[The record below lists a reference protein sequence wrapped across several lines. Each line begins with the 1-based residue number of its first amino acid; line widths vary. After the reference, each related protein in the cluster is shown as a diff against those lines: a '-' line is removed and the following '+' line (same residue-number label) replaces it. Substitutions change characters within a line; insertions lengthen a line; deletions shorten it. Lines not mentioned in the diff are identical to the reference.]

1 MIRLLLVDDQEM
13 VRAGLRLILS
23 AEDDLEIVGE
33 APDGRTGVEAART
46 LAPDVVLMDV
56 RMPVMD
62 GIEATRQL
70 TGGSSGSGEPAGP
83 GGPAGGPDADG
94 PAHRVLALTT
104 FEDDDVLW
112 GVIEAGAAGFVLKDA
127 PTADLVG
134 AVRVTAR
141 GGTWLDPRVADRVL
155 GAVRRRPRAADPAS
169 SVDPLTERELEV
181 LRLVA
186 SGANNPEIAEALY
199 LSERT
204 VKGHISAIFLKLG
217 VRDRPA
223 AIIRAYD
230 AGIVSPRSAS

>member
-1 MIRLLLVDDQEM
+1 VIRLLLVDDQEL

-23 AEDDLEIVGE
+23 AEDDLEVVGE
-33 APDGRTGVEAART
+33 APDGRAGVDAARR
-46 LAPDVVLMDV
+46 LIPDVVLMDV

-70 TGGSSGSGEPAGP
+70 A
-83 GGPAGGPDADG
+83 AGGND
-94 PAHRVLALTT
+94 RVLALTT

-127 PTADLVG
+127 PATDLVG
-134 AVRVTAR
+134 AIRVTAR
-141 GGTWLDPRVADRVL
+141 GGSWLDPRVADRVL
-155 GAVRRRPRAADPAS
+155 TALRRRPGAATSATDYP
-169 SVDPLTERELEV
+169 VDPLTEREREV

-186 SGANNPEIAEALY
+186 SGANNAEIAEALY

-204 VKGHISAIFLKLG
+204 VKGHISAIFSKLG

-230 AGIVSPRSAS
+230 AGIVTPRG

>member
-1 MIRLLLVDDQEM
+1 MIRLLLVDDQEL

-23 AEDDLEIVGE
+23 AEDDLEVAGE
-33 APDGRTGVEAART
+33 APDGRAGIDAARA
-46 LAPDVVLMDV
+46 LRPDVVLMDV
-56 RMPVMD
+56 RMPVLD
-62 GIEATRQL
+62 GIQATRRL
-70 TGGSSGSGEPAGP
+70 V
-83 GGPAGGPDADG
+83 ADG
-94 PAHRVLALTT
+94 AHRVLALTT

-127 PTADLVG
+127 PAADLVG

-141 GGTWLDPRVADRVL
+141 GGSWLDPRVADRVL
-155 GAVRRRPRAADPAS
+155 AAVRRRPDTRGSGGP

-186 SGANNPEIAEALY
+186 SGANNAEIAESLY
-199 LSERT
+199 VSERT
-204 VKGHISAIFLKLG
+204 VKGHISAIFGKLG

-230 AGIVSPRSAS
+230 AGIVSPR

>member
-1 MIRLLLVDDQEM
+1 MIRLLLVDDQEL

-23 AEDDLEIVGE
+23 AEDDLEVVGE
-33 APDGRTGVEAART
+33 ASDGRAGVDAARR
-46 LAPDVVLMDV
+46 LIPDVVLMDI

-62 GIEATRQL
+62 GIEATRRL
-70 TGGSSGSGEPAGP
+70 AR
-83 GGPAGGPDADG
+83 DG
-94 PAHRVLALTT
+94 DHRVLALTT
-104 FEDDDVLW
+104 FEDDEVLW

-127 PTADLVG
+127 PAADLVG
-134 AVRVTAR
+134 AIHVTAR
-141 GGTWLDPRVADRVL
+141 GGSWLDPTVADRVL
-155 GAVRRRPRAADPAS
+155 TVLRRRPGGSAAPDRQ
-169 SVDPLTERELEV
+169 VDPLTEREREV

-204 VKGHISAIFLKLG
+204 VKGHISAIFAKLG

-230 AGIVSPRSAS
+230 AGIVTPRG

>member
-1 MIRLLLVDDQEM
+1 VIRILLVDDQEL

-23 AEDDLEIVGE
+23 SEDDLEITGE
-33 APDGRTGVEAART
+33 APDGKAGVDAARA
-46 LAPDVVLMDV
+46 LRPDVVLMDV
-56 RMPVMD
+56 RMPVLD
-62 GIEATRQL
+62 GIEATREL
-70 TGGSSGSGEPAGP
+70 VGSAG
-83 GGPAGGPDADG
+83 DA
-94 PAHRVLALTT
+94 AYRVLALTT

-127 PTADLVG
+127 PAADLVS

-141 GGTWLDPRVADRVL
+141 GGSWLDPRVASRVMGTL
-155 GAVRRRPRAADPAS
+155 RRDGRPGSGDEAAQ
-169 SVDPLTERELEV
+169 SVGPLTDRELEV

-186 SGANNPEIAEALY
+186 SGANNAEVAEALY

-230 AGIVSPRSAS
+230 AGIVTPR

>member
-1 MIRLLLVDDQEM
+1 VIRLLLVDDQEL

-33 APDGRTGVEAART
+33 AADGRAGVDAANT

-62 GIEATRQL
+62 GIEATRRL
-70 TGGSSGSGEPAGP
+70 AR
-83 GGPAGGPDADG
+83 DAD
-94 PAHRVLALTT
+94 HRVLALTT
-104 FEDDDVLW
+104 FEDDEVLW

-127 PTADLVG
+127 LAADLVG
-134 AVRVTAR
+134 AIRVTAR
-141 GGTWLDPRVADRVL
+141 GGSWLDPRVADRVL
-155 GAVRRRPRAADPAS
+155 TVLRRRPGGSAS
-169 SVDPLTERELEV
+169 VAGSPVDPLTGREREV

-186 SGANNPEIAEALY
+186 TGANNAEIAAELY

-204 VKGHISAIFLKLG
+204 VKGHISAIFSKLG
-217 VRDRPA
+217 VRDRAA

-230 AGIVSPRSAS
+230 AGIVAPRG

>member
-33 APDGRTGVEAART
+33 APDGRAGVEAARS

-70 TGGSSGSGEPAGP
+70 TGGAE
-83 GGPAGGPDADG
+83 AGGPGVGDPDG
-94 PAHRVLALTT
+94 EPAHRVLALTT

-112 GVIEAGAAGFVLKDA
+112 GAIEAGAAGFVLKDA

-155 GAVRRRPRAADPAS
+155 GALRRRPGAAEPAS

>member
-1 MIRLLLVDDQEM
+1 VIRLLLVDDQEL

-33 APDGRTGVEAART
+33 AADGRAGVDAANT

-62 GIEATRQL
+62 GIEATRRL
-70 TGGSSGSGEPAGP
+70 AR
-83 GGPAGGPDADG
+83 DAD
-94 PAHRVLALTT
+94 HRVLALTT
-104 FEDDDVLW
+104 FEDDEVLW

-127 PTADLVG
+127 PAADLVG
-134 AVRVTAR
+134 AIRVTAR
-141 GGTWLDPRVADRVL
+141 GGSWLDPRVADRVL
-155 GAVRRRPRAADPAS
+155 TVLRRRPGGSAS
-169 SVDPLTERELEV
+169 VAGSPVDPLTGREREV

-186 SGANNPEIAEALY
+186 TGANNAEIAAELY

-204 VKGHISAIFLKLG
+204 VKGHISAIFSKLG
-217 VRDRPA
+217 VRDRAA

-230 AGIVSPRSAS
+230 AGIVAPRG

>member
-1 MIRLLLVDDQEM
+1 VIRLLLVDDQEL

-23 AEDDLEIVGE
+23 AEDDLEVVGE
-33 APDGRTGVEAART
+33 AADGRAGVDAATT
-46 LAPDVVLMDV
+46 LTPDVVLMDV

-62 GIEATRQL
+62 GIEATRRL
-70 TGGSSGSGEPAGP
+70 ARDRG
-83 GGPAGGPDADG
+83 
-94 PAHRVLALTT
+94 HRVLALTT
-104 FEDDDVLW
+104 FEDDEVLW

-127 PTADLVG
+127 PAADLVG
-134 AVRVTAR
+134 AIHVTAK
-141 GGTWLDPRVADRVL
+141 GGSWLDPRVADRVL
-155 GAVRRRPRAADPAS
+155 TVLRRTPGAAS
-169 SVDPLTERELEV
+169 SASGRQVDPLTEREREV

-204 VKGHISAIFLKLG
+204 VKGHISAIFAKLG

-230 AGIVSPRSAS
+230 AGIVTPRG

>member
-1 MIRLLLVDDQEM
+1 VTRILLVDDQEL

-23 AEDDLEIVGE
+23 SEDDLEVAGE
-33 APDGRTGVEAART
+33 APDGTAGVDAARA
-46 LAPDVVLMDV
+46 LRPDVVLMDV
-56 RMPVMD
+56 RMPVLD
-62 GIEATRQL
+62 GIEATREL
-70 TGGSSGSGEPAGP
+70 VGDTAGDAGGEP
-83 GGPAGGPDADG
+83 D
-94 PAHRVLALTT
+94 HRVLALTT

-127 PTADLVG
+127 PAADLVS

-141 GGTWLDPRVADRVL
+141 GGSWLDPRVASRVMGTL
-155 GAVRRRPRAADPAS
+155 RRDGRPGSGDEAAQ
-169 SVDPLTERELEV
+169 SVGPLTDRELEV

-186 SGANNPEIAEALY
+186 SGANNAEVAEALY

-230 AGIVSPRSAS
+230 AGIVTPRA

>member
-1 MIRLLLVDDQEM
+1 VIRLLLVDDQEL

-23 AEDDLEIVGE
+23 AEDDLEIAGE
-33 APDGRTGVEAART
+33 APDGRAGVEAAGVLR
-46 LAPDVVLMDV
+46 PDVVLMDV
-56 RMPVMD
+56 RMPVLD

-70 TGGSSGSGEPAGP
+70 VALD
-83 GGPAGGPDADG
+83 PDR
-94 PAHRVLALTT
+94 RVLALTT

-112 GVIEAGAAGFVLKDA
+112 GVIEAGAAGFVLKDT
-127 PTADLVG
+127 PTADLVS

-141 GGTWLDPRVADRVL
+141 GGSWLDPRVAGRVMGTL
-155 GAVRRRPRAADPAS
+155 RTRIGGSDPS
-169 SVDPLTERELEV
+169 RSVEPLSDRELEV

-186 SGANNPEIAEALY
+186 SGANNAEVAEALY

-204 VKGHISAIFLKLG
+204 VKGHISSIFLKLG

-230 AGIVSPRSAS
+230 AGIVTPRT